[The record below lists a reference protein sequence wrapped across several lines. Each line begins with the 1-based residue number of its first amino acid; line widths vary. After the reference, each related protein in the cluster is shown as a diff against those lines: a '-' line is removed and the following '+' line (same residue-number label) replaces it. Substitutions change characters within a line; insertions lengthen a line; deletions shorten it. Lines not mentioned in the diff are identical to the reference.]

1 MQNFIV
7 NIDSTKKYFVNS
19 VNQRMI
25 NKCVIDCAETE
36 QFKFSF
42 VDKCGTPV
50 ELKENMQY
58 YLAVSKER
66 NNAGT
71 ILIFDDNPV
80 IDGNSIIFNLNSK
93 TEEYLSIIKNKTEC
107 WIEIGEKQFGADN
120 YNILLQDN
128 CICLPK
134 VYVIGVPTEL
144 ESYYTK
150 TESDALFA
158 TKEQLNNDYYTKTE
172 SEERFLDKSE
182 VLNDFYTKDETNS
195 TFATKAELPT
205 KVSELEN
212 DSGFISSYTETDPIF
227 TSVSATL
234 ATKAELNTKADK
246 AELPTKVSELQ
257 NDSGFISSYTET
269 DPIFTS
275 ISATLATKAELFSGS
290 YNDLTDVPT
299 DITKQGNTFNTGNNL
314 VKLVD
319 GKLPTLDGSN
329 LTNISVDLSEYAKIE
344 DIQRIFYVEELPSV
358 SAAIANSLYV
368 LKTTKETKLFDG
380 NEFVSISYDTVTDF
394 LMPDNDSV
402 PTTLAVSSFVENKIA
417 NIDIPSG
424 SLPSAYVSDID
435 SCVGSVYTVDYNDI
449 LSYTRGGTPSQ
460 RVINW
465 NFNNLKNNLSVP
477 EYTYSSQYI
486 YLNANDTIDYSNTI
500 NTLTLGGYYELNTV
514 NYSSN
519 RFTFNDIKMFKIYNP
534 NGYTFKFGY
543 LDYDSNN
550 TFGEY
555 DENNQRW
562 EKELITSTDTGVTT
576 FLIYKA
582 QHQSGNAVMMLNYNG
597 KEWPLWYA

>member
-1 MQNFIV
+1 MQKFIV

-120 YNILLQDN
+120 YSILLQDN

-227 TSVSATL
+227 SSVSSTL
-234 ATKAELNTKADK
+234 ATK
-246 AELPTKVSELQ
+246 AELPTKVSELE

-269 DPIFTS
+269 DPIFS
-275 ISATLATKAELFSGS
+275 SVSSTLATKAELPTKVSELI
-290 YNDLTDVPT
+290 ND
-299 DITKQGNTFNTGNNL
+299 
-314 VKLVD
+314 
-319 GKLPTLDGSN
+319 SN
-329 LTNISVDLSEYAKIE
+329 FVTSSD
-344 DIQRIFYVEELPSV
+344 VEESL
-358 SAAIANSLYV
+358 SAYQPISGMNIYA
-368 LKTTKETKLFDG
+368 LK
-380 NEFVSISYDTVTDF
+380 S
-394 LMPDNDSV
+394 
-402 PTTLAVSSFVENKIA
+402 
-417 NIDIPSG
+417 DIPSG
-424 SLPSAYVSDID
+424 GSGSDYQSLDEN
-435 SCVGSVYTVDYNDI
+435 VY
-449 LSYTRGGTPSQ
+449 
-460 RVINW
+460 
-465 NFNNLKNNLSVP
+465 
-477 EYTYSSQYI
+477 
-486 YLNANDTIDYSNTI
+486 
-500 NTLTLGGYYELNTV
+500 
-514 NYSSN
+514 
-519 RFTFNDIKMFKIYNP
+519 
-534 NGYTFKFGY
+534 Y
-543 LDYDSNN
+543 LD
-550 TFGEY
+550 
-555 DENNQRW
+555 
-562 EKELITSTDTGVTT
+562 VTN
-576 FLIYKA
+576 IP
-582 QHQSGNAVMMLNYNG
+582 SGSMPRIVNKRL
-597 KEWPLWYA
+597 L

>member
-120 YNILLQDN
+120 YSILLQDN

-205 KVSELEN
+205 KVSEL
-212 DSGFISSYTETDPIF
+212 I
-227 TSVSATL
+227 
-234 ATKAELNTKADK
+234 
-246 AELPTKVSELQ
+246 

-275 ISATLATKAELFSGS
+275 ISATLATKAEL
-290 YNDLTDVPT
+290 PT
-299 DITKQGNTFNTGNNL
+299 K
-314 VKLVD
+314 V
-319 GKLPTLDGSN
+319 SE
-329 LTNISVDLSEYAKIE
+329 LTNDSGFITDEAFSAYQPISGMSEYA
-344 DIQRIFYVEELPSV
+344 
-358 SAAIANSLYV
+358 
-368 LKTTKETKLFDG
+368 LKTDIPTKTSELTNDSGFITSSQIDLSDYYTKEETNATFATK
-380 NEFVSISYDTVTDF
+380 NEIPTMNAITIDFGDRVS
-394 LMPDNDSV
+394 
-402 PTTLAVSSFVENKIA
+402 E
-417 NIDIPSG
+417 
-424 SLPSAYVSDID
+424 
-435 SCVGSVYTVDYNDI
+435 
-449 LSYTRGGTPSQ
+449 GTPT
-460 RVINW
+460 R
-465 NFNNLKNNLSVP
+465 L
-477 EYTYSSQYI
+477 QYGDRI
-486 YLNANDTIDYSNTI
+486 
-500 NTLTLGGYYELNTV
+500 
-514 NYSSN
+514 
-519 RFTFNDIKMFKIYNP
+519 
-534 NGYTFKFGY
+534 
-543 LDYDSNN
+543 
-550 TFGEY
+550 
-555 DENNQRW
+555 
-562 EKELITSTDTGVTT
+562 
-576 FLIYKA
+576 
-582 QHQSGNAVMMLNYNG
+582 
-597 KEWPLWYA
+597 

>member
-71 ILIFDDNPV
+71 ILIFDDNPTV
-80 IDGNSIIFNLNSK
+80 DGNSIIFNLNSK

-205 KVSELEN
+205 KVSELE
-212 DSGFISSYTETDPIF
+212 
-227 TSVSATL
+227 
-234 ATKAELNTKADK
+234 
-246 AELPTKVSELQ
+246 